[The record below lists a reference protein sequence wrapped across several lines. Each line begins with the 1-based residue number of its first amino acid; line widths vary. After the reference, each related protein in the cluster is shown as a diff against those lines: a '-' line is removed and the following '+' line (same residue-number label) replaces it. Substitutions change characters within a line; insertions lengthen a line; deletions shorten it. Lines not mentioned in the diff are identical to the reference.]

1 MKSIYQEVLGADFAR
16 LQPELQE
23 YFGLHAGS
31 GHAGVGTGVFDVAG
45 TPAWFARPAFR
56 LTALDNAFFP
66 EYGTGVPFT
75 IANYPHADPYGR
87 PSLTAR
93 RVLRFPTAERVFE
106 DTTSLADGQL
116 TDYVGSRRRMA
127 TALACSVTPEG
138 RMRMVSSRT
147 RIFAGIRAALP
158 DAVGA
163 RAYMEQEWD
172 GKAQRFRIQTRVVHR
187 QLGTLLVY
195 AGSFD
200 YALQPFDGELPPDAR
215 PLRWEEGT

>member
-1 MKSIYQEVLGADFAR
+1 MKSIYQEVLGPDFGR
-16 LQPELQE
+16 LQPELQR

-31 GHAGVGTGVFDVAG
+31 GQAGVGTGVFDVAG

-66 EYGTGVPFT
+66 EYATQVPFT
-75 IANYPHADPYGR
+75 IANYPHVDPYGR

-93 RVLRFPTAERVFE
+93 RVLRFPTAERIFE
-106 DTTSLADGQL
+106 DTTSLSDGQL

-127 TALACSVTPEG
+127 TALTCSVTPEG

-147 RIFAGIRAALP
+147 RIFAGIRVALP

-163 RAYMEQEWD
+163 QAYMEQEWD
-172 GKAQRFRIQTRVVHR
+172 DQAQRFRIQTRVVHR

-200 YALQPFDGELPPDAR
+200 YALQPFDGRIPSSAR
-215 PLRWEEGT
+215 PLRWEERT